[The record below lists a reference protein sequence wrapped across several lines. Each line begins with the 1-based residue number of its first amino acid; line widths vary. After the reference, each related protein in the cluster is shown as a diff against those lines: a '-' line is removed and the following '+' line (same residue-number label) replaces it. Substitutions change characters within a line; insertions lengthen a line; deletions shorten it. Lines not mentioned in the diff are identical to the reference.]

1 VRGTSAGFKEAYE
14 SSGYAGKDEDVYAVY
29 AVYANSKK
37 LPDAK
42 EFPVEAMP
50 AACQQLIREA
60 TAAIG
65 CPPDFV
71 ALPMLT
77 TLGSAIGNSRV
88 VKLKAGWE
96 ESATIY
102 GAVIADP
109 GEKKTPAMKVAVEPA
124 IKQQAA
130 FREAY
135 RDKQDEYKREMRQ
148 YEVERKDASKNGLAA
163 PPPPEE
169 PVMERTVVED
179 TTTEALAAVLEGT
192 PRGVAVMRDELSAW
206 IRSMDQYKA
215 GGKGAD
221 RQFYLAAWSGSYA
234 SVDRKGRQEPLILQ
248 RPFLDVFGAIQPD
261 VLPEMGGGREDGLL
275 DRFLFSYPESL
286 PSRWTDDEI
295 TSGARSSYKVLYDGL
310 RGLYM
315 PVDDYGD
322 PEPVRVALS
331 PDAKEV
337 LVEAINQHREEMEAV
352 GFPVRLKGP
361 WSKLEAYLAR
371 LSLILAMGR
380 AVGEGAAERIEAQD
394 VLKAVVLLDY
404 FKNQA
409 RRVYT
414 GLYGHSP
421 EDRLAED
428 LASFLKK
435 KGGSWRGQPSELHA
449 QLKSEHKPSRAD
461 ELGKLVRVIAD
472 RSPALAFEDGHE
484 AIERNG
490 KRTTRRYVVLTLRIG
505 VNGVNGV
512 NVKGNGAL

>member
-1 VRGTSAGFKEAYE
+1 MSRAGRGFEEAYK
-14 SSGYAGKDEDVYAVY
+14 SSGYAGNDESVYAVY
-29 AVYANSKK
+29 AVYADSKE

-42 EFPVEAMP
+42 AFPVEVMP
-50 AACQQLIREA
+50 TACQRLVREA
-60 TAAIG
+60 AAAIG

-109 GEKKTPAMKVAVEPA
+109 GEKKTPAMKVAVEPT

-135 RDKQDEYKREMRQ
+135 REKQDEYKRELRQ

-169 PVMERTVVED
+169 PLMERTVVED
-179 TTTEALAAVLEGT
+179 TTIEALAAVLEGT
-192 PRGVAVMRDELSAW
+192 PRGVLVMRDELSAW

-234 SVDRKGRQEPLILQ
+234 SVDRKGKPEPLILQ
-248 RPFLDVFGAIQPD
+248 RPFLGVFGAIQPD
-261 VLPEMGGGREDGLL
+261 VLPEMGAGREDGLL
-275 DRFLFSYPESL
+275 DRFLFSYPESV

-295 TSGARSSYKVLYDGL
+295 TSEARASYKALYDGL
-310 RGLYM
+310 RGLYV
-315 PVDDYGD
+315 PEDDYGD
-322 PEPVRVALS
+322 PEPVRVAFS

-337 LVEAINQHREEMEAV
+337 LVEAVNLHREEMEAV

-380 AVGEGAAERIEAQD
+380 VVDEGAAQRVEAPD
-394 VLKAVVLLDY
+394 VLRAVVLLDY
-404 FKNQA
+404 FKSQA
-409 RRVYT
+409 RRVYV
-414 GLYGHSP
+414 GLYGQST

-428 LASFLKK
+428 LAAFMEKQ
-435 KGGSWRGQPSELHA
+435 GNSWRGQPSELHA
-449 QLKSEHKPSRAD
+449 QLKSKHKPSRAD
-461 ELGKLVRVIAD
+461 ELSKLIRVIAD
-472 RSPALAFEDGHE
+472 KSPALTFEDGHE
-484 AIERNG
+484 AIERDG
-490 KRTTRRYVVLTLRIG
+490 KRTTRRYVALTLRSG

-512 NVKGNGAL
+512 NRDGGGA

>member
-1 VRGTSAGFKEAYE
+1 MSRAGRGFEEAYK
-14 SSGYAGKDEDVYAVY
+14 SSGYAGNDEDVYAVY
-29 AVYANSKK
+29 AVYADSKE
-37 LPDAK
+37 LPNAK
-42 EFPVEAMP
+42 EFPIGAMP
-50 AACQQLIREA
+50 VACRRLIQEAA
-60 TAAIG
+60 AAIG

-96 ESATIY
+96 ETGTIY

-130 FREAY
+130 LRETY
-135 RDKQDEYKREMRQ
+135 REKQDEYKRELRQ
-148 YEVERKDASKNGLAA
+148 YEVERKDALKNGLAA

-179 TTTEALAAVLEGT
+179 TTIEALAAVLEGT
-192 PRGVAVMRDELSAW
+192 PRGVLVMRDELSAW

-234 SVDRKGRQEPLILQ
+234 SVDRKGRGEPLILQ

-261 VLPEMGGGREDGLL
+261 VLPEMGAGREDGLL
-275 DRFLFSYPESL
+275 DRFLFSYPEPV

-295 TSGARSSYKVLYDGL
+295 TSVARASYKALYDGL
-310 RGLYM
+310 RELHM
-315 PVDDYGD
+315 PQDDYGD
-322 PEPVRVALS
+322 PDPVRVVLS

-352 GFPVRLKGP
+352 GFPARLKGP

-371 LSLILAMGR
+371 LSLILAMAR
-380 AVGEGAAERIEAQD
+380 AVDEGAAQRVEAQD
-394 VLKAVVLLDY
+394 ALKAVVLLDY

-409 RRVYT
+409 RRVYV
-414 GLYGHSP
+414 GLYGQSP

-428 LASFLKK
+428 LAAFLERQ
-435 KGGSWRGQPSELHA
+435 GGSWRGQPAELHA
-449 QLKSEHKPSRAD
+449 QLKSQHKPSRAD
-461 ELGKLVRVIAD
+461 ELSKLVRVIAD
-472 RSPALAFEDGHE
+472 KSPALTFEDGHE
-484 AIERNG
+484 AIERDG
-490 KRTTRRYVVLTLRIG
+490 KRTTRRYVALILRNG

-512 NVKGNGAL
+512 NRGGR